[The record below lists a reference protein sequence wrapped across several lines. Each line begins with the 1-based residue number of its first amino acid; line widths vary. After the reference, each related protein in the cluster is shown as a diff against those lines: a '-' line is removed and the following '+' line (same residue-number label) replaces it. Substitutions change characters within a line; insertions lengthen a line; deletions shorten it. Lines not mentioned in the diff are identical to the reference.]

1 MAACVMVTVCP
12 AMVSVP
18 VRAAPVVLA
27 ATEKFVEPRPD
38 IEAPLVIVIHETE
51 DVDVHAQLEPVV
63 TAMLLL
69 LPVDGTSTAVADRL

>member
-1 MAACVMVTVCP
+1 MVTVWP

-27 ATEKFVEPRPD
+27 ATEKFVDPSPD
-38 IEAPLVIVIHETE
+38 IDAPLVMVIHETD

-69 LPVDGTSTAVADRL
+69 LPVDGTSTVVADRL

>member
-12 AMVSVP
+12 AMVRVP
-18 VRAAPVVLA
+18 VRGAPVVLA

-38 IEAPLVIVIHETE
+38 IDAPLVMVIQLALL
-51 DVDVHAQLEPVV
+51 VAVHGQLDPVV

-69 LPVDGTSTAVADRL
+69 LPVDGTSMAAAERL